1 MAITSA
7 PGQDG
12 ITASIYN
19 EYADQLNY
27 PIQKWQDFL
36 KSGKLPQS
44 TNQAV
49 ITSIYRGGV
58 KKNQPSQLLTSSIN

>member
-27 PIQKWQDFL
+27 PIKKMARFFKKW
-36 KSGKLPQS
+36 KIATEYQS
-44 TNQAV
+44 
-49 ITSIYRGGV
+49 
-58 KKNQPSQLLTSSIN
+58 SSYNINL